1 LTTLHDIMNH
11 IYYAW
16 AYSENYTIGEYM
28 CVLALEYAERGE
40 I

>member
-1 LTTLHDIMNH
+1 MTTLHDIMTS

-28 CVLALEYAERGE
+28 CALALDYAARGE